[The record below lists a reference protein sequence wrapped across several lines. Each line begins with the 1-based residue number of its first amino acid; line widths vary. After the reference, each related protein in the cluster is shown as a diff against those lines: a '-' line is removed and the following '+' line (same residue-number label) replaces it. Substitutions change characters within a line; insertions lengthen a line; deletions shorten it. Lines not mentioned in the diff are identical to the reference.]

1 MRKEDVH
8 HLFIMREDGAIK
20 IFMDSYYERP
30 SDTTTSFSFVYI
42 NKFLSRRSKRVKGGS
57 GLLLKAMRIPPKSN
71 LNKKSRFW

>member
-30 SDTTTSFSFVYI
+30 SDTTTSFSFIYI
-42 NKFLSRRSKRVKGGS
+42 NKFLSRRSKSSES
-57 GLLLKAMRIPPKSN
+57 GIELLLKAMQIPPESN
-71 LNKKSRFW
+71 PNKKTRLW